1 MKRIQEKV
9 FSAEEEPTVSSGND
23 RFPVPSDAVRQ
34 PVEVFKKMCRLLEIY
49 RHKFL
54 CEDRKRSSGI
64 VSIPQQQ
71 YAHLM
76 MIRFALPC
84 NLSRI
89 MQITG
94 LTSAGASLF
103 VNKLVQKGILTRIE
117 DPKDRRNVIITLSP
131 SAQEEIREIDNRLNL
146 YLCKH
151 FENCTKEELLVL
163 QKASLIVCGKL
174 HAVPGNRD

>member
-1 MKRIQEKV
+1 MKRIKEKAFPGANRTSV
-9 FSAEEEPTVSSGND
+9 PSVKD
-23 RFPVPSDAVRQ
+23 RFPAPSDAVRQ

-89 MQITG
+89 MEITG

-103 VNKLVQKGILTRIE
+103 VNKLVQKGVLIRME

-131 SAQEEIREIDNRLNL
+131 SAKKEIGQIDNRLNL
-146 YLCKH
+146 YLCRH
-151 FENCTKEELLVL
+151 FESCTEEELLTL